1 MRARR
6 RPPRRSSVRRRRGA
20 RRSSNNWYQS
30 RSIRGAAGGGRRH
43 ASPVEMKKEG
53 RRPSGRVCARGRRRV
68 AQRACARAWASSAA
82 ACACTRPSKCCA
94 TRVCACGRRARRA
107 RACAQPSNACSARS
121 CGDRLGRVWHGRTS
135 ACVAEEEDGGPRR
148 RREAWLPRGR
158 RWRARAGA
166 WASCAAGRACA
177 RPWSGDR
184 EAIVNVIVWAI
195 RRLQATQRRRPAA
208 MEEIVAATA
217 DVDDEPTSSVKTG
230 VRGAGFRGRL
240 LG

>member
-1 MRARR
+1 VRARR
-6 RPPRRSSVRRRRGA
+6 RPPPPRRSSVRRRRGA

-30 RSIRGAAGGGRRH
+30 RSIRGTAGGGLRR
-43 ASPVEMKKEG
+43 ASLVEMKKEG
-53 RRPSGRVCARGRRRV
+53 RRPSGRVCACR
-68 AQRACARAWASSAA
+68 
-82 ACACTRPSKCCA
+82 
-94 TRVCACGRRARRA
+94 RRARRA

-184 EAIVNVIVWAI
+184 EAIVNMIVWAI
-195 RRLQATQRRRPAA
+195 RRLRATQRRRPAA
-208 MEEIVAATA
+208 MEEIVVATA

-230 VRGAGFRGRL
+230 VGGAGFRGRL

>member
-1 MRARR
+1 VRARR
-6 RPPRRSSVRRRRGA
+6 RPPPPPAELCSPSSRREAELQQLVSEPVHPRHGWW
-20 RRSSNNWYQS
+20 RST
-30 RSIRGAAGGGRRH
+30 ACVAGGD
-43 ASPVEMKKEG
+43 EEG
-53 RRPSGRVCARGRRRV
+53 RSPAI
-68 AQRACARAWASSAA
+68 W
-82 ACACTRPSKCCA
+82 
-94 TRVCACGRRARRA
+94 TRVCACRRRARRA

-184 EAIVNVIVWAI
+184 EAIVNMIVWAI
-195 RRLQATQRRRPAA
+195 RRLRATQRRRPAA
-208 MEEIVAATA
+208 MEEIVVATA

-230 VRGAGFRGRL
+230 VGGAGFRGRL